1 MKILTLALLSISFNG
16 VSARNLKKPKKAK
29 KAVKAPQRAEKA
41 PTILTPSAE
50 YQDHYLVGLLNYPND
65 AVPDVLAGHTSGTY
79 LGDEYGPY
87 DYVPSVGFS
96 DIEPFFENGEIVRGE
111 FFCLSDNGYGSSSN
125 SGDYALNIVHM
136 KIEKPFSYRHGEHT
150 VEPYT
155 ATENLGTALI
165 HDPNGFIS
173 WENGADIQVAYHVPD
188 STWADYQELRVLT
201 GRDFDVEGLAVI
213 NENLAII
220 GDELMPAIFAV
231 NPTTGVVLS
240 PFVRT
245 PDIDE
250 KGNFNGKFLSTRGDK
265 IHCSIEALEANECP
279 AVDSEVV
286 DASEYRKHD
295 PSGGYEGFSVLA
307 DGTIA
312 AFVEK
317 KSGDTTLGDEPGV
330 RVYKVLPGDGTT
342 APSFDS
348 FMGFYPFELNGG
360 NIADVSHI
368 PGSSTKVAVIERNGF
383 PSGHK
388 FPAPRMP
395 ANKLCVVDLT
405 DLDDNMVM
413 TNKKCILN
421 YHNVNDPW
429 DVDGNGIFRYAQTQV
444 TNEQVIVVDDYC
456 IIAGTDTNY
465 PWTNQ
470 FGLDVDELPFG
481 QEVTDTRFMVVCF
494 MEPIFNLEYPLM
506 D

>member
-1 MKILTLALLSISFNG
+1 MS
-16 VSARNLKKPKKAK
+16 
-29 KAVKAPQRAEKA
+29 
-41 PTILTPSAE
+41 
-50 YQDHYLVGLLNYPND
+50 LV
-65 AVPDVLAGHTSGTY
+65 
-79 LGDEYGPY
+79 
-87 DYVPSVGFS
+87 
-96 DIEPFFENGEIVRGE
+96 I
-111 FFCLSDNGYGSSSN
+111 
-125 SGDYALNIVHM
+125 
-136 KIEKPFSYRHGEHT
+136 
-150 VEPYT
+150 
-155 ATENLGTALI
+155 ALI
-165 HDPNGFIS
+165 YLFFNDLFF
-173 WENGADIQVAYHVPD
+173 
-188 STWADYQELRVLT
+188 
-201 GRDFDVEGLAVI
+201 DFFFGNNRGLAVI
-213 NENLAII
+213 NEDLAVI

-250 KGNFNGKFLSTRGDK
+250 NGNFNGKFLSTRGDK
-265 IHCSIEALEANECP
+265 VHCSIASLEANTCM
-279 AVDSEVV
+279 AVDSAVV

-330 RVYKVLPGDGTT
+330 RVYRVLPGDGTPSNP
-342 APSFDS
+342 PSFHS
-348 FMGFYPFELNGG
+348 FMGFYPFEINGG
-360 NIADVSHI
+360 NIADVSPI
-368 PGSSTKVAVIERNGF
+368 PGSNNLVAVIERNGF
-383 PSGHK
+383 PSGFE

-395 ANKLCVVDLT
+395 ANKLCVVDLNE
-405 DLDDNMVM
+405 LNDDKVM
-413 TNKKCILN
+413 YKKKCILN
-421 YHNVNDPW
+421 YHKIDDPW

-456 IIAGTDTNY
+456 IVAGTDTNY

-470 FGLDVDELPFG
+470 FGVDVDELPFG

-494 MEPIFNLEYPLM
+494 QEPIFNLDYPLM